1 MQQHTR
7 EILEA
12 YGVDIERT
20 LKRFVGKESLM
31 LMFMKELPNDECMPA
46 VLAAREKGDTE
57 AFKAAVHSLK
67 GLSGNL
73 GLTPLFDV
81 TAALMTALRE
91 DNKDESE
98 RLYPMV
104 LEEFDRAIALV
115 AQIED

>member
-7 EILEA
+7 ELLEE
-12 YGVDIERT
+12 YGVDVSRT

-31 LMFMKELPNDECMPA
+31 FAFMKELPNDECMPA
-46 VLAAREKGDTE
+46 VLAARESGDRP
-57 AFKAAVHSLK
+57 AFLAAVHALK
-67 GLSGNL
+67 GLSGSL

-81 TAALMTALRE
+81 TSALMTALRE
-91 DNKDESE
+91 NNNDESE
-98 RLYPMV
+98 RLYPLM